1 MFFED
6 FYGFWDVGNNF
17 LFAVESVKKISEKKS
32 TDFYYLR
39 KNFPGFFCE
48 PPKLFLDLKKKPA
61 VPKTKKLCS
70 G

>member
-1 MFFED
+1 
-6 FYGFWDVGNNF
+6 VGNNF
-17 LFAVESVKKISEKKS
+17 LFAVESVKKFRKKILRIFLTGGKIF
-32 TDFYYLR
+32 TDFFY
-39 KNFPGFFCE
+39 E